1 MKFFK
6 QSQRSRLAQ
15 AAVELAVFGGIVIF
29 VLSLMVRQAY
39 QSNLAQ
45 NQALKI
51 MRMAMAESYKTSEK
65 GSPARNTA
73 TIIVVEDRITPNAE
87 KYGATS
93 RTPFVL
99 SGTGTHTRNLFM
111 PPDFGILTELPR
123 FDMYIN
129 GQHFVF
135 TLAGYKSVGEL
146 DNPTPSYW
154 SGGGTNHPDWDPYC
168 AYRYEMNTTTNNVDI
183 LRYVGCRRFYR
194 IVPNYVQDIKVD
206 KFCCQ
211 DPAAPVP
218 GCAKTCDATKNLTAE
233 KRFDLN
239 RDPLNNP
246 PNDIVPP
253 LVRPQFA
260 WQWYL
265 VKGFNPKRAKKQ
277 GLSRTRFKVNYGDV
291 VSLPGT
297 NVSLDVDLDL
307 KEEIILKDDHDA
319 PGRTGVLQ
327 QVDVLD
333 SQEGDI
339 DLTGTLPASGRRV
352 GLQDAMQMFSFTK
365 DGTYLLL
372 EEGQLFTTDTRRF
385 IRHVQKRDRLDI
397 VQRTI
402 QLSNDT
408 GRYCDPATGLPRAE
422 LDGGTYLASP
432 NPVEVC
438 ANGMVGNENCFIPA
452 FIDKT
457 CMDRPSRVI
466 YVRSRI
472 KDEGGRKWVTPIQQI
487 P

>member
-51 MRMAMAESYKTSEK
+51 MR
-65 GSPARNTA
+65 
-73 TIIVVEDRITPNAE
+73 IIVVEDRITPNAE

-339 DLTGTLPASGRRV
+339 DLTGT
-352 GLQDAMQMFSFTK
+352 
-365 DGTYLLL
+365 YLLL